1 MSELARE
8 KARTLHYRKA
18 IVKDLNYDTM
28 VEKLWDM
35 EEECTE
41 VQYYVDSD
49 DETLINALDGD
60 EDAAYEFKMMFA
72 ELSAECEQMILDLKD
87 CYVSEYFNEFFVA
100 IGGGDVANGLLGW
113 DTYEHDYYGIDI
125 FYNEDAVKYARKK
138 LERLTKSELL
148 LCAQSCMKILF
159 AYIGLQHRYD
169 CLKAC
174 MDILKEQNTGN
185 LKLVKQIDQV
195 YEQAESVGF
204 YPYSDIAKTY
214 EKLLETMP
222 QEAWL

>member
-8 KARTLHYRKA
+8 NARNLRYRKA

-28 VEKLWDM
+28 VENLWNIS
-35 EEECTE
+35 EECTE
-41 VQYYVDSD
+41 VQYYMDTDS
-49 DETLINALDGD
+49 ETLVNALNGD
-60 EDAAYEFKMMFA
+60 EDAAYEFTMMFT
-72 ELSAECEQMILDLKD
+72 ELSAECEQMITDLND

-100 IGGGDVANGLLGW
+100 VGGGDVTNGLLGW
-113 DTYEHDYYGIDI
+113 DVYEQDYYGIDI
-125 FYNEDAVKYARKK
+125 FYNEDAVECAKTK
-138 LERLTKSELL
+138 LKRLTKSELL

-174 MDILKEQNTGN
+174 MDILKEQNTGH

-195 YEQAESVGF
+195 YEQAEAVDF
-204 YPYSDIAKTY
+204 YHCENATIMF
-214 EKLLETMP
+214 EKLIENMP
-222 QEAWL
+222 QEVWL